1 MHRVYTILSIKL
13 ILGAKLDCERLNISH
28 KSNRRSTNITKK
40 QVLFKK
46 NKTCKIKI
54 FRKRHKN
61 YYNTIS
67 DKHKTS
73 KCIKITKSYNRTK
86 VRL

>member
-61 YYNTIS
+61 YYNTIQIS
-67 DKHKTS
+67 
-73 KCIKITKSYNRTK
+73 TKRPNVLK
-86 VRL
+86 